1 MPLIGGLIL
10 IFILGF
16 GLWTLMFPVFTKVG
30 SKVINK
36 YNKFKQEE
44 KVNEK
49 SKDI

>member
-1 MPLIGGLIL
+1 MPFIGGLIL

-16 GLWTLMFPVFTKVG
+16 GLWTLMFPVFNKVG

-36 YNKFKQEE
+36 YNRFKQEE
-44 KVNEK
+44 NVNEE

>member
-1 MPLIGGLIL
+1 MPFIGGLIL

-16 GLWTLMFPVFTKVG
+16 GLWSLMFPVFSKVG
-30 SKVINK
+30 NFVVNK

-44 KVNEK
+44 IVNDK